1 MDSLE
6 ERSHTFA
13 GLSVSE
19 LPTEKLVTMGAPYN
33 PRRITDEELLRL
45 RKSLRRFG
53 LVDPVIVNRRS
64 DRIVGGHQRVVAAA
78 AEGIEAM
85 PVAYVDLDEI
95 EERSLNLSLNKISGE
110 WDEILLADL
119 LLELEKMGA
128 DLADTGFSDADL
140 DAAMGWQPDEVDAP
154 GSLGGS
160 TGEFMEMTFVLSEAQ
175 AEVVKEALAKAKR
188 AGLGAAN
195 LGNENTN
202 GCALHGIVATYLH
215 DD

>member
-19 LPTEKLVTMGAPYN
+19 MPTEKLVTMGAPYN

-78 AEGIEAM
+78 AEGSSW
-85 PVAYVDLDEI
+85 
-95 EERSLNLSLNKISGE
+95 R
-110 WDEILLADL
+110 
-119 LLELEKMGA
+119 
-128 DLADTGFSDADL
+128 
-140 DAAMGWQPDEVDAP
+140 
-154 GSLGGS
+154 
-160 TGEFMEMTFVLSEAQ
+160 
-175 AEVVKEALAKAKR
+175 
-188 AGLGAAN
+188 
-195 LGNENTN
+195 
-202 GCALHGIVATYLH
+202 
-215 DD
+215 